1 MNFLDMLRNNP
12 RGWGNGA
19 GPEPEIAYQDD
30 GGNLYGFNNAL
41 LQKAPA
47 PNQGFTD
54 QSLTDMLIGIG
65 SAPAKM
71 ATGLASG
78 LSPYGSE
85 GFQVPPLAA
94 DAWDAINAPGTIL
107 NEGMTP
113 EDRDRTATNAAGF
126 MMGGGLIAPK
136 PTNTLGMFGGRMAKT
151 ADHNA
156 LAKAEDLASRGAPRE
171 QIWNET
177 GWFQGPDQKWRFEID
192 DSKSWLA
199 DWGFGKAQKAG
210 NVMQHKDMFD
220 AYPDLR
226 EVPMQGTMSLDS
238 AYNSGT
244 DAMSV
249 GMHKKNAALHEFQ
262 HAIQKREGFDAG
274 GNVFSASASHPRV
287 SEIGDQIGALEARAS
302 AATSID
308 EARAIDSQ
316 IRQLMAQ
323 QKQAKENLGYGSY
336 QSLPGEVEAR
346 NVEAR
351 MNMSAEERRATP
363 PWLTQDIADADQI
376 VNLFSNGSKSGAGV
390 GAGVVEGAK
399 PIRAYR
405 GSKTP
410 EDVASAKDTYWA
422 TSNPETASDF
432 AMMNEWPKQTHP
444 NVSPVDVNFKNPLTI
459 NSNTPYDW
467 LNVPYDGA
475 SRPWTNSV
483 ADKARELGHDGVIFK
498 NIMEGTGDVPATTY
512 AALQRGTV
520 TSPLTG
526 ETLFSNG
533 SKPGAAIGNSLVES
547 QQGLTT
553 EDILS
558 MLGMR

>member
-78 LSPYGSE
+78 MSPYGSE

-113 EDRDRTATNAAGF
+113 QDRDRTATNAAGF
-126 MMGGGLIAPK
+126 MMGGGLVAPK

-287 SEIGDQIGALEARAS
+287 SEIGDQIGALEARS
-302 AATSID
+302 SSATSID

-376 VNLFSNGSKSGAGV
+376 VNLFSNGSK
-390 GAGVVEGAK
+390 
-399 PIRAYR
+399 
-405 GSKTP
+405 
-410 EDVASAKDTYWA
+410 
-422 TSNPETASDF
+422 
-432 AMMNEWPKQTHP
+432 
-444 NVSPVDVNFKNPLTI
+444 
-459 NSNTPYDW
+459 
-467 LNVPYDGA
+467 
-475 SRPWTNSV
+475 
-483 ADKARELGHDGVIFK
+483 
-498 NIMEGTGDVPATTY
+498 
-512 AALQRGTV
+512 
-520 TSPLTG
+520 
-526 ETLFSNG
+526 
-533 SKPGAAIGNSLVES
+533 PGAAIGNSLVES